1 MTERL
6 GADAERLD
14 SLGIDP
20 ATVERAALAL
30 AGGIGAGGKVLSF
43 GNGGSAAD
51 AQHLAAELVGRFE
64 RDRAPIPAIAL
75 TTDAFALTAIAND
88 YGFERVFARQVEA
101 LGRRED
107 VAVAFSTSGTS
118 ANVLA
123 GIEAAAAAGMTT
135 IGFCGTPGSPLGERV
150 DIAVAAG
157 RDRTAD
163 VQEGHLLIVHSICRA
178 LETMV
183 ANGGPELLPP
193 PGSVVGLS
201 ELVALRERWTAAGR
215 VVVWT
220 NGAFDHLHA
229 GHLASL
235 DEAARFGDILV
246 VGVNSDAAVRR
257 LKGEGRPLVPAAERA
272 GLLAALRAVDYVL
285 IFDEDTPEATLDALR
300 PEIHCK
306 GDDYRPPDGKPL
318 PERAIVEAYG
328 GRVEFLP
335 MVPGRST
342 TEFVGRI
349 GET

>member
-1 MTERL
+1 M
-6 GADAERLD
+6 
-14 SLGIDP
+14 I
-20 ATVERAALAL
+20 
-30 AGGIGAGGKVLSF
+30 
-43 GNGGSAAD
+43 
-51 AQHLAAELVGRFE
+51 
-64 RDRAPIPAIAL
+64 
-75 TTDAFALTAIAND
+75 
-88 YGFERVFARQVEA
+88 
-101 LGRRED
+101 
-107 VAVAFSTSGTS
+107 
-118 ANVLA
+118 
-123 GIEAAAAAGMTT
+123 
-135 IGFCGTPGSPLGERV
+135 
-150 DIAVAAG
+150 
-157 RDRTAD
+157 
-163 VQEGHLLIVHSICRA
+163 
-178 LETMV
+178 
-183 ANGGPELLPP
+183 ANGGAELLPP

-235 DEAARFGDILV
+235 DEAARFGDVLV

-342 TEFVGRI
+342 TELVERI